1 MLVYQRVSPPNLHT
15 SLIWIGI
22 PAISGPM
29 DQGEDSVACSQLS
42 EHWPQGDRV
51 TGQPLAERLS
61 SGSNGFCIFLTM
73 DDDDDDQL
81 KSLALGLFW
90 LLAKPLCKLLVTDT
104 LV

>member
-1 MLVYQRVSPPNLHT
+1 M
-15 SLIWIGI
+15 
-22 PAISGPM
+22 
-29 DQGEDSVACSQLS
+29 
-42 EHWPQGDRV
+42 